1 MKELDLKAIP
11 VNERSPDKITQAW
24 KELSPGDTLR
34 LINDHDPKPLRY
46 MFQIEFK
53 DSFAWEYKLE
63 GPREWIVEIKK
74 IKAETPLSDEQKAKR
89 DELKRILKKLHE
101 ASPEELDKVKKKRR
115 NISRKL
121 SLKSWLWP
129 SRSLFR
135 MALPARK

>member
-1 MKELDLKAIP
+1 MDAKRAIVNPALSCTKRHCDVRKGGVKERTAEMKELDLKAIP

-63 GPREWIVEIKK
+63 GPREWIVEIKRLR
-74 IKAETPLSDEQKAKR
+74 PRHL
-89 DELKRILKKLHE
+89 
-101 ASPEELDKVKKKRR
+101 
-115 NISRKL
+115 
-121 SLKSWLWP
+121 
-129 SRSLFR
+129 
-135 MALPARK
+135 